1 METIEERL
9 NSFDMKLIGE
19 GSYASVYKYK
29 DTLYNCFF
37 AMKKLKK
44 ATTEKEK
51 ERFRHEFELLS
62 KYDHPNILKAYRYI
76 DSKDSYIMEYCDYT
90 LKQYFDKKGNL
101 IENDKRKDIALQFLN
116 ALKIL
121 HNDELLHRDI
131 SYNNIL
137 IKQYN
142 CDKIT
147 IKISDFGLI
156 KEKNSDLTSIGTS
169 IKGTIIDDTLGS
181 FKDYNLK
188 NEIYSIGIILFYI
201 FTGKQNLENYND
213 SDKKLLNIINR
224 CIDRNHNNRYNS
236 VDEIISD
243 VYNMFDEDKEIF
255 NNIMTDSYIKVNS
268 PIIDNNGLNELS
280 YEILKNAV
288 DGDGNILYIRSLS
301 GLSIQSGNKS
311 YNPNNAREEA
321 ELENAIDVLEN
332 NSYIKATDY
341 KRDFFKVTKAGYDYF
356 EQQVVYV

>member
-9 NSFDMKLIGE
+9 DSFDMKLIGE
-19 GSYASVYKYK
+19 GSYANVYKYK

-62 KYDHPNILKAYRYI
+62 KYDQPNILKAYRYI
-76 DSKDSYIMEYCDYT
+76 NSKDSYIMEYCDYT
-90 LKQYFDKKGNL
+90 LKQYFDKKGNP

-142 CDKIT
+142 WDKIT
-147 IKISDFGLI
+147 SKISDFGLI
-156 KEKNSDLTSIGTS
+156 KDKNSDLTSIGTS

-236 VDEIISD
+236 LDEIISD
-243 VYNMFDEDKEIF
+243 VYNMFDEDKEVF

-268 PIIDNNGLNELS
+268 PIIDNNGLNKLS

-288 DGDGNILYIRSLS
+288 DGDGNIFYIRSLS
-301 GLSIQSGNKS
+301 GLSIQSSNKS

-321 ELENAIDVLEN
+321 ELENAIEVLEN
-332 NSYIKATDY
+332 NSYIRATDY